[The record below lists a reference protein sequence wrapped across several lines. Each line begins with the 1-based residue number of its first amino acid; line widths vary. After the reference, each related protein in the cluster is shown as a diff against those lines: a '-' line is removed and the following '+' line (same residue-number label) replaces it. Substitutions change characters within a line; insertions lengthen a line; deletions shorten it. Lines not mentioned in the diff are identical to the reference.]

1 MTNYPDF
8 TQQILQLKRQLNQ
21 TEDSQ
26 KLKLVGKWVTSL
38 EEIKEQIEHL
48 RKIEQFADK
57 IKKD

>member
-8 TQQILQLKRQLNQ
+8 TQQILQLKRLLNH
-21 TEDSQ
+21 TEDNQ
-26 KLKLVGKWVTSL
+26 KLKLVGKWVASL

-48 RKIEQFADK
+48 QKIEQFAEK